1 RRRLHRA
8 APLGAA
14 RAAPSR
20 PGSRGSVGS
29 RWRASYSWVF
39 AGRAPNSG
47 CDPCARCGSSPRTP
61 EGIVTTR
68 DDGAFAALAWLRE
81 RDPAATSNDRWYVEI
96 ALDVI
101 ASSAAYEFDDATATR
116 FHLDIYREEWGVWF
130 CHRGRSSRIV
140 CSDAIRVLG
149 ADHYNL

>member
-1 RRRLHRA
+1 M
-8 APLGAA
+8 
-14 RAAPSR
+14 
-20 PGSRGSVGS
+20 
-29 RWRASYSWVF
+29 
-39 AGRAPNSG
+39 
-47 CDPCARCGSSPRTP
+47 
-61 EGIVTTR
+61 TTR

-101 ASSAAYEFDDATATR
+101 ASSAAYELDEATATR

-149 ADHYNL
+149 ADHYNLLAIMPRLRDIGDLIQRLESGHGIHFARDHAAVCTNLPALEPAIRTWIQTL